1 MFDVD
6 NTFIVIITNN
16 GNTTVVKTINPPFV
30 TVSKFLIVLII
41 SNFSSLVRYKYIT
54 SYNIFNTL

>member
-6 NTFIVIITNN
+6 NTLVNIIPIKGSIIVDTITKP
-16 GNTTVVKTINPPFV
+16 VKV

-41 SNFSSLVRYKYIT
+41 FIFSVIVCY
-54 SYNIFNTL
+54 